1 MGCCGP
7 GRAAL
12 RTGAIR
18 NSSPSAVGPPA
29 ATVLRYLGGKH
40 VRIRGAVSG
49 RVYGFI
55 GGERTAVEPRDV
67 PTMVRTG
74 LFTRD

>member
-1 MGCCGP
+1 
-7 GRAAL
+7 
-12 RTGAIR
+12 
-18 NSSPSAVGPPA
+18 
-29 ATVLRYLGGKH
+29 VLRYLGGKQ

-49 RVYGFI
+49 RLYEFA
-55 GGERTAVEPRDV
+55 GGERAAVQATDV